1 MPKLSLDT
9 DLVGQLADLMIDKG
23 LTEVEYEHGDVSLRV
38 SRAAPAAAA
47 MQYAPA
53 PAPVAGAPVTA
64 TVSGDDHSTDHPGAV
79 PSPMVGTVYLSP
91 QPGAPVFVKPG
102 DSVEEGQ
109 TLLIIEAM
117 KVMNPIPA
125 PRSGKV
131 SSILVDDSQPVE
143 FGQPLVVIE

>member
-1 MPKLSLDT
+1 MAKFSLDT
-9 DLVGQLADLMIDKG
+9 DLIGQLADLMTDKG
-23 LTEVEYEHGDVSLRV
+23 LTEVEYENGDVSLRV
-38 SRAAPAAAA
+38 SRAAPPAAPAHF
-47 MQYAPA
+47 APA
-53 PAPVAGAPVTA
+53 PPPPSAPAPDQGG
-64 TVSGDDHSTDHPGAV
+64 SEGGSDHPGAI

-91 QPGAPVFVKPG
+91 QPGSPAFVKPG

-131 SSILVDDSQPVE
+131 ASILVDDSQPVE

>member
-38 SRAAPAAAA
+38 SRAAPVAAP

-53 PAPVAGAPVTA
+53 PAAGAPVTA
-64 TVSGDDHSTDHPGAV
+64 AVSGDDHAADHPGAV

-143 FGQPLVVIE
+143 FGQPLVVLE

>member
-1 MPKLSLDT
+1 MPKLSLDI
-9 DLVGQLADLMIDKG
+9 DLVGQLADLMTDKG
-23 LTEVEYEHGDVSLRV
+23 LTEVEYEQGDTSLRV
-38 SRAAPAAAA
+38 SRAAPAAAPVH
-47 MQYAPA
+47 YAPA
-53 PAPVAGAPVTA
+53 PAAAPA
-64 TVSGDDHSTDHPGAV
+64 ASAPGDDQTADHPGTV

-91 QPGAPVFVKPG
+91 QPGTPAFVKPG
-102 DSVEEGQ
+102 DRVEEGQ

-131 SSILVDDSQPVE
+131 SSILVEDSQPVE

>member
-23 LTEVEYEHGDVSLRV
+23 LTEVEYEQGDMSLRV
-38 SRAAPAAAA
+38 SRASPAATPV
-47 MQYAPA
+47 QYASA
-53 PAPVAGAPVTA
+53 PPVAGPSVA
-64 TVSGDDHSTDHPGAV
+64 TTTTTEEQSGDHPGAV
-79 PSPMVGTVYLSP
+79 QSPMVGTVYLSA

-131 SSILVDDSQPVE
+131 TKILVEDSQPVE